1 MPFKAHTNDAV
12 TGKLYQFNGRFTV
25 ESHSPGVWND
35 TTKEVSFNPV
45 PPGGA
50 GGLSKHY
57 RSVFGP
63 CFGARNQMPSMCN
76 DGIVGGIYRLI
87 CARKPEVHG
96 LHDSLRV
103 NQYTMYTRLGGLIGV
118 WTAWFQTELRRI
130 WSSEVRDVDR
140 LRSHWTL
147 APHVKRKLRIKAE
160 RDIYFSGKKFHKT
173 RVKRVRYKLKP
184 HELLACGKYPRA
196 IGDLTCPGSTLGG
209 YLMDTVKAVF
219 ALPFVIGNA
228 SCRFIKCPDI
238 GVLREVFHCL
248 LYAPGLYFVF
258 FSDDSCIGVDCLD
271 GRLVANLDISA
282 CDGSNFDPVFDCLRK
297 AMDVD
302 ARYSSDIAGIFAQ
315 CLLPFIVHSVDYA
328 QRIVFKP
335 LGQVLYSG
343 SVLTTS
349 INNMAN
355 TLIFLSIVRKLG
367 GVRWTKQDTARII
380 KEAAEEVGF
389 ILKVEIC
396 KSHADLQ
403 FLKHSPA
410 FVDGEIVP
418 YLNLGVWL
426 RSFGTC
432 VGDLPVVKGSE
443 KKDKSSKLYSS
454 RAAAYNSDV
463 VKSRVH
469 AGKHVIQKA
478 FQHFIID
485 ETLDTKFDDEATLS
499 TNGCDT
505 IIPVEELALRYG
517 VTCAAIEELGI
528 LISGMDTRQ
537 KITSDTIDLIFAKDY
552 GYDL

>member
-25 ESHSPGVWND
+25 ESSSPGVWDD
-35 TTKEVSFNPV
+35 TTKEVKFQPV

-96 LHDSLRV
+96 LHDSLKT
-103 NQYTMYTRLGGLIGV
+103 NQYTMHTRIGGLIDV
-118 WTAWFQTELRRI
+118 WTAWFQTELKRV
-130 WSSEVRDVDR
+130 WSSEGRDSDE
-140 LRSHWTL
+140 LREEWTE
-147 APHVKRKLRIKAE
+147 AAHPKRKLRVKAA
-160 RDIYFSGKKFHKT
+160 RDIHFSGKKFHPT
-173 RVKRVRYKLKP
+173 RVRRVRYKLKP
-184 HELLACGKYPRA
+184 HELLAQGKYPRA
-196 IGDLTCPGSTLGG
+196 IGDLTCPGSTMGG
-209 YLMDTVKAVF
+209 YIMDTIKAVF
-219 ALPFVIGNA
+219 AIPFIIGSA
-228 SCRFIKCPDI
+228 SCRFVKCPDI
-238 GVLREVFHCL
+238 QVLKAVFWCL
-248 LYAPGLYFVF
+248 MHSPGMYFVF
-258 FSDDSCIGVDCLD
+258 FSDDACIGIDCTD

-282 CDGSNFDPVFDCLRK
+282 CDGSNFDPVFDCLRR

-302 ARYSSDIAGIFAQ
+302 TRFSNDIAGMFAQ
-315 CLLPFIVHSVDYA
+315 CMLSFIVHSVDYM

-335 LGQVLYSG
+335 LSKVLYSG

-355 TLIFLSIVRKLG
+355 TLIFLSIVHKLG
-367 GVRWTKQDTARII
+367 GVVWSKQESIRII

-389 ILKVEIC
+389 ILKVDVCEHHGDI
-396 KSHADLQ
+396 Q

-410 FVDGEIVP
+410 IVHGEIVP
-418 YLNLGVWL
+418 YLNLGVWM
-426 RSFGTC
+426 RGFGHC
-432 VGDLPVVKGSE
+432 VGDLPVVKGLGN
-443 KKDKSSKLYSS
+443 KGKLYSV
-454 RAAAYNSDV
+454 RAEAYNSDV

-469 AGKHVIQKA
+469 AGKHVIQRA
-478 FQHFIID
+478 FQRFVTGVTLNTRFD
-485 ETLDTKFDDEATLS
+485 EILS

-505 IIPVEELALRYG
+505 FIPAEELAARYG
-517 VTCAAIEELGI
+517 VTCTAIEELGS
-528 LISGMDTRQ
+528 LISGMETRQ
-537 KITSDTIDLIFAKDY
+537 KITSDTIDRIFAKDY